1 MDALQVVS
9 EPRRREIL
17 RLVWD
22 RELSA
27 GDIADQ
33 FDVTFGAISQHLAV
47 LRGAGFVRA
56 RRDGNRRLYVA
67 DRDRLGPLAQALEAM
82 WSEALDR
89 LARAVEL
96 EVGDAQAA
104 GPKEG
109 DAP

>member
-1 MDALQVVS
+1 MDALQIVS
-9 EPRRREIL
+9 EPRRRQIL

-27 GDIADQ
+27 GEIADR
-33 FDVTFGAISQHLAV
+33 FDVTFGAVSQHLAI

-67 DRDRLGPLAQALEAM
+67 DRERLGPLARMLEAM

-89 LARAVEL
+89 LAHAVEA
-96 EVGDAQAA
+96 EAGDDRAERA
-104 GPKEG
+104 GER
-109 DAP
+109 DTS